1 MLKVGRFFGA
11 AMASIAGS
19 NVLPVKSVGKFGP
32 QSTLKSL
39 FSSSG
44 PYQNFVDSSWQLDC
58 DNETY
63 AGLLPTNFESTPM
76 VGLDAMKHAN
86 STLEDFQCRSYFM
99 FHGMDVNRPQSIF
112 KYLPVLSFTGS
123 FLYQLDCLNE
133 KILNL
138 HTSGVSV
145 SERGCKE
152 GHQRL
157 ITTITGALQSNPF
170 RPLTG
175 LLEFHGLLTERIR
188 EEFKSAEEYWP
199 LERKLC
205 SALMNKEEI
214 SIEDVMRAIHLKSSD
229 YRILNLLLYQ
239 LRAEK
244 VNDLHMEFLSVTE
257 FLVEVSDDLI
267 DYEDDVLKN
276 SFNVLRMFVK
286 IYGASR
292 APTMLVKYITEA
304 EQKYDSLLKTL
315 DPQLALNYQKRRDE
329 VIEEGGKIHG
339 HDLRTWSMPNVIV
352 DEELYRSN
360 FTNSK

>member
-1 MLKVGRFFGA
+1 
-11 AMASIAGS
+11 
-19 NVLPVKSVGKFGP
+19 
-32 QSTLKSL
+32 
-39 FSSSG
+39 
-44 PYQNFVDSSWQLDC
+44 
-58 DNETY
+58 
-63 AGLLPTNFESTPM
+63 M

-257 FLVEVSDDLI
+257 FLVEVSDDLCRI

>member
-1 MLKVGRFFGA
+1 
-11 AMASIAGS
+11 MASIAGS

-44 PYQNFVDSSWQLDC
+44 PYQSFVDSSWQLDC

-86 STLEDFQCRSYFM
+86 STLEDFCRSYFM

-138 HTSGVSV
+138 RTSGVSV

-157 ITTITGALQSNPF
+157 ITKITGALQSNPF

-175 LLEFHGLLTERIR
+175 LLEFHGLLTEKIR

-239 LRAEK
+239 LRAEN
-244 VNDLHMEFLSVTE
+244 VNDLHMEFLSVAE
-257 FLVEVSDDLI
+257 FLV
-267 DYEDDVLKN
+267 EDDVLKN

-329 VIEEGGKIHG
+329 VIEEGGKIYG

>member
-11 AMASIAGS
+11 AMGSIAGS

-44 PYQNFVDSSWQLDC
+44 PHQNFVGSSWQLDC

-86 STLEDFQCRSYFM
+86 STLEDFCRSYFM

-157 ITTITGALQSNPF
+157 ITKITGALQSNPF

-175 LLEFHGLLTERIR
+175 LLECHGLLTERLR

-244 VNDLHMEFLSVTE
+244 SQNSWWRYPMTWFSMQ
-257 FLVEVSDDLI
+257 
-267 DYEDDVLKN
+267 DDVLKN

-360 FTNSK
+360 FTNPK